1 MEQYLDAVFR
11 SFTCAREVLTAWAL
25 PLAIAVAACAVAGA
39 VLLAQR
45 RDLLEQLDLRSA
57 SARVGGALLVSFVII
72 VCWAGL
78 RAANPVAHQ
87 AIEWRNAAAATLN
100 PIGDAPA
107 ISQYGPSVAAVKEKT
122 YTRTLTLPPDF
133 LERVGEQ
140 GVGVLSPYLTDPSAE
155 NVLRLM
161 DTFRRS
167 GHDVVFTREMT
178 RMDEEPLAFES
189 SRVATKFQRLAGRA
203 YDVAFEGR
211 YVFKNDSPEK
221 ITARFQFPLPQQ
233 GTIRDISVQVGTDTV
248 PEQADSRAYE
258 WKADLAAGEQ
268 REAVVRYHVTGGAS
282 WSYDLGSQRR
292 RVKQFVLDATP
303 GGAVRFMRGSLQPE
317 STQAKTL
324 HWSLGNVVTAQQVA
338 LSFPADI
345 AGRDGFLQALRALP
359 AAFAL
364 FLAGITALGLW
375 RREGYRS
382 EQVAVAGLLFGAGL
396 GAAAVLAN
404 YVGAPAALL
413 AAPVAGAVLATRI
426 LGRPILPVALASALF
441 PAAFLSAEHSG
452 LIVLVLLVA
461 TALGTLRSLRTGLPE
476 VAYSG

>member
-11 SFTCAREVLTAWAL
+11 SVGNARELLTQWAL
-25 PLAIAVAACAVAGA
+25 PLAIATAALAIAA
-39 VLLAQR
+39 ALVLALR
-45 RDLLEQLDLRSA
+45 RDLLDQLDLRSA
-57 SARVGGALLVSFVII
+57 SSRIGGAVLVSLVVI

-87 AIEWRNAAAATLN
+87 AIEWRNSAAATLN
-100 PIGDAPA
+100 PVRDAPA
-107 ISQYGPSVAAVKEKT
+107 IYQYGPSVAAVKEKT

-140 GVGVLSPYLTDPSAE
+140 GVGVLSPYLTDPSSA
-155 NVLRLM
+155 NVLRLL

-167 GHDVVFTREMT
+167 GRDVVFTREMT

-189 SRVATKFQRLAGRA
+189 SHVATKFQRLSGRA
-203 YDVAFEGR
+203 YDLDFEGS
-211 YVFKNDSPEK
+211 YVFKNDSADK

-233 GTIRDISVQVGTDTV
+233 GTIRDIAVQVGKDVV

-258 WKADLAAGEQ
+258 WKAELAAGEQ
-268 REAVVRYHVTGGAS
+268 REALVRYHVTGGAT

-317 STQAKTL
+317 STQAKML

-338 LSFPADI
+338 LAFPPDI

-364 FLAGITALGLW
+364 FLAGVMALGLW
-375 RREGYRS
+375 RREIPRS
-382 EQVAVAGLLFGAGL
+382 EQVAVGALLFAGGL

-404 YVGAPAALL
+404 YLGAPAALL
-413 AAPVAGAVLATRI
+413 IAPVVGAVLATRL
-426 LGRPILPVALASALF
+426 LGRAILPVALASALF

-452 LIVLVLLVA
+452 LIVLALLVA
-461 TALGTLRSLRTGLPE
+461 TALGTLRSLRMALPE
-476 VAYSG
+476 AAYSA